1 MNPRSQDPASEV
13 NGRPAHQGESN
24 RPGNENQNQKAR
36 LRILKCARGRD
47 GGAERKRGRR
57 KAGDDQRHGGA
68 MFHLIPEINE
78 ELRFHQ
84 PLQAFLAAFAANEIQ
99 QEDTD
104 CGANGRGKDV
114 ERELIVMAGNQKH
127 REQIT
132 PDRKEEKGVIRD
144 REEEQPER
152 AKLQG
157 QTYQIADRQ
166 IHLAS

>member
-1 MNPRSQDPASEV
+1 
-13 NGRPAHQGESN
+13 
-24 RPGNENQNQKAR
+24 
-36 LRILKCARGRD
+36 
-47 GGAERKRGRR
+47 
-57 KAGDDQRHGGA
+57 

-104 CGANGRGKDV
+104 CGANGRGKNV

-132 PDRKEEKGVIRD
+132 PDRKEEKGIIRD
-144 REEEQPER
+144 CEEEQPER
-152 AKLQG
+152 AKLHE
-157 QTYQIADRQ
+157 QTYQMADRQ